1 MAKEKVK
8 SNAVVTANWNEDQTK
23 LTLEVRDAGTIVFD
37 TELAVHLMSRAAC
50 HGFEQRLRDRAA
62 ISADT
67 KTGLSASAQDK
78 FDRIKALVDH
88 YHNGGEWEMRGAG
101 GGGKKAEVEWI
112 LEALA
117 DIKGVEVETMRV
129 RVTTAA
135 EAKSITVDKYLKQV
149 ATVEAVAK
157 RVAELKFGDQ
167 TAMVDLDELE

>member
-8 SNAVVTANWNEDQTK
+8 SNAVVTANGSEYQTK
-23 LTLEVRDAGTIVFD
+23 LTLTVKDAGQIVFD
-37 TELAVHLMSRAAC
+37 TELAVHLMTRAAC

-62 ISADT
+62 MSADT
-67 KTGLSASAQDK
+67 KTGLSATPQDK

-88 YHNGGEWEMRGAG
+88 YHAGGEWEMRGAG
-101 GGGKKAEVEWI
+101 GGKKAEIEWI

-117 DIKGVEVETMRV
+117 SIKGVDVELMREKV
-129 RVTTAA
+129 ATVA
-135 EAKSITVDKYLKQV
+135 EAKSMTVDKYLKQV

>member
-8 SNAVVTANWNEDQTK
+8 SNAVVTATWNDDSTK
-23 LTLEVRDAGTIVFD
+23 LTLVVKDAGEIVFD
-37 TELAVHLMSRAAC
+37 TEMAVHLMSRAAC

-62 ISADT
+62 MSADT
-67 KTGLSASAQDK
+67 KTGLSATPQDK

-88 YHNGGEWEMRGAG
+88 YHAGGEWEMRGA

-117 DIKGVEVETMRV
+117 DIKGTDVDAMRGKVE
-129 RVTTAA
+129 AA
-135 EAKSITVDKYLKQV
+135 AANKGITVDKYLKQV